1 MASTDAILGQWLQDL
16 LQSMPAAPG
25 SESGHEDTSG
35 FYMEPPFLSRDVPR
49 DYSAYA
55 SREGTAGI
63 TRSFL
68 HSYNQLIQLYHT
80 NIMEYQRTI
89 SYIMDYLNR
98 EHRSHRTQAIFLDNL
113 VYPYNRTM
121 HEYNEVMRDCLD
133 TLHDIQRGEPRPP
146 ANPASIWEPVR
157 PVRMSTSTSSAAVRP
172 RVGRTV
178 TLFQDLPAGYRAAS
192 PLRPPIRVPGP
203 APALAQPMLTQEQIR
218 STTVNR
224 IYNAPLAHG
233 SEAEPAVCPISLE
246 NFHEGDL
253 VTQIRHCNHVFHAAP
268 LYRWFLRDSRCPVCR
283 YNLWDA
289 SFSDVGSGTDGAAA
303 VGAVAAV
310 ETPPRNR
317 SRSATE
323 PTLTLPP
330 TFSLHDTAAAA
341 ANANVNAS
349 AADNLLR
356 QWLST
361 IAMSS
366 SPPPGF
372 TNMDLD
378 ITYSIEY
385 DVSGAQL

>member
-49 DYSAYA
+49 DYS
-55 SREGTAGI
+55 REGTTGI

-113 VYPYNRTM
+113 VYPYSRTM
-121 HEYNEVMRDCLD
+121 HEYNEIMRDCLD
-133 TLHDIQRGEPRPP
+133 TLHDIQRSDPRPP
-146 ANPASIWEPVR
+146 APAMAGSGANPAPIWG
-157 PVRMSTSTSSAAVRP
+157 PVRMGMAAPSAAVRP

-178 TLFQDLPAGYRAAS
+178 TLFQDLPAGYRTAA
-192 PLRPPIRVPGP
+192 PLRPPVRVP
-203 APALAQPMLTQEQIR
+203 APGSALGQPMLTQEQIR
-218 STTVNR
+218 RTTVNR
-224 IYNAPLAHG
+224 IYNADLTQV
-233 SEAEPAVCPISLE
+233 SEAEPSVCPISLE

-253 VTQIRHCNHVFHAAP
+253 VTHIRHCNHVFHAAP

-303 VGAVAAV
+303 VAAA

-330 TFSLHDTAAAA
+330 TFSIHDTAAAS
-341 ANANVNAS
+341 ANTNANAS

-385 DVSGAQL
+385 DVSGALL